1 MLDNRLI
8 TNHKGVKMSKT
19 YRIRPEAVEEIK
31 DRRIALILETKDDI
45 KESDLIGALIWKYL
59 SSITYKDI
67 EKYREEV
74 LGKD

>member
-1 MLDNRLI
+1 
-8 TNHKGVKMSKT
+8 MSKT

-59 SSITYKDI
+59 NAITAKDI

>member
-1 MLDNRLI
+1 
-8 TNHKGVKMSKT
+8 MSKT

-59 SSITYKDI
+59 KAITAKDI
-67 EKYREEV
+67 ERYREEV

>member
-1 MLDNRLI
+1 
-8 TNHKGVKMSKT
+8 MSKT

-59 SSITYKDI
+59 GAITAKDI

>member
-1 MLDNRLI
+1 
-8 TNHKGVKMSKT
+8 MSKT

-31 DRRIALILETKDDI
+31 DRRIKLILETKDDI

-59 SSITYKDI
+59 SEITSKDI

>member
-1 MLDNRLI
+1 
-8 TNHKGVKMSKT
+8 MSKT

-59 SSITYKDI
+59 SAITAKDI

>member
-1 MLDNRLI
+1 
-8 TNHKGVKMSKT
+8 MSKT

-45 KESDLIGALIWKYL
+45 KESDIIGALIWKYL
-59 SSITYKDI
+59 SAITAKDI

>member
-1 MLDNRLI
+1 
-8 TNHKGVKMSKT
+8 MSKT

-59 SSITYKDI
+59 SAITAKDI
-67 EKYREEV
+67 EKYREDV